1 MITEILEKRE
11 KDQAPRF
18 FLHDEMKAW
27 LASNLTTIISD
38 QTYDEQYVD
47 TVSNPGTYNAYRHQH
62 RLIGKKRFQIGS
74 MIAGQMIPSSGIFE
88 IDLTSYREVIASLTK
103 RVDYLEQRNQDL
115 RNFINQLESRIIKL
129 EQHANI

>member
-74 MIAGQMIPSSGIFE
+74 MIAGQIISSSGIFE
-88 IDLTSYREVIASLTK
+88 IDLTSYRDTVVSLTK
-103 RVDYLEQRNQDL
+103 RVDYLEQNNQDL
-115 RNFINQLESRIIKL
+115 RNFITQLETRITKL